1 MDKKE
6 IYRDLEEFEE
16 THRKKSFKNVS
27 VTIVL
32 VQPESAGNIGSIAR
46 VMKNFDFKHLVVF
59 NPIEKKEKI
68 FSKET
73 QGFAM
78 HGKDIL
84 LNAAVFQSKIQSEHL
99 LDFKKY
105 LNNYDLIIGTTAK
118 GSRYTNIKRLAIF
131 PEDLKIPISKHP
143 IKIALLFGKESRGL
157 TNDEMKLVDIPLRI
171 PTSNDYPTMNLS
183 HACAV
188 ILYEL
193 FKKLNEI
200 NIGRGEHPVLLA
212 DKKDRKLLYD
222 KIEKLISNLK
232 VRNYRQNRTINAFK
246 NAIER
251 GFLSKKELSL
261 ILGLFSKMEFII
273 QKFKP
278 FEDED

>member
-232 VRNYRQNRTINAFK
+232 IRNYRQNRTINAFK